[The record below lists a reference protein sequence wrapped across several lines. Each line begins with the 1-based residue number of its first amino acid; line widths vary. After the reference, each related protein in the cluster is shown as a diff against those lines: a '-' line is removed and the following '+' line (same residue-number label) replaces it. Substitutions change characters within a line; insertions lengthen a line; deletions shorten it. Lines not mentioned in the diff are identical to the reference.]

1 MAALLHNEVRRH
13 GIRLALGCTVEGFA
27 ERDGGVDVLLKE
39 GAPLHGDMVVLAIG
53 VTPDTHLAREA
64 GLELGLKGSI
74 LVNDRMETSVPDI
87 YAVGDAVQV
96 NHFVT
101 GQKALIALAGPANK
115 QGRIAAD
122 NICGGD
128 SRYTG
133 SQGSS
138 VIKVFGLTAAVTG
151 ISETAARQAGI
162 PADQVVLS
170 PMSHAGY
177 YPGGRVMTM
186 KVIFEKGGGRLAGG
200 TDRGI

>member
-1 MAALLHNEVRRH
+1 MHISQTAAYCPAIWCFCPPAYAGYRPGEKGRLETNE
-13 GIRLALGCTVEGFA
+13 
-27 ERDGGVDVLLKE
+27 K
-39 GAPLHGDMVVLAIG
+39 GA
-53 VTPDTHLAREA
+53 
-64 GLELGLKGSI
+64 I
-74 LVNDRMETSVPDI
+74 LVNDELRTSAEDI

-177 YPGGRVMTM
+177 YRRPGDDHEGD
-186 KVIFEKGGGRLAGG
+186 I
-200 TDRGI
+200 